1 MGQELR
7 SADRRSPPHRQLPA
21 RLQPRGHSERSG
33 RRLRVVQVLVLS
45 LLATLLVRLWD
56 LQVVQAGE
64 YLQAATTN
72 QAREV
77 VTPALRGML
86 LDSGGRPLVRNRT
99 AMVVSVQRPALLDQ
113 PDGGRA
119 VVARLAGVLDRPV
132 EEVWGR
138 TRLCGSDGAP
148 SPPQCASGSPYQP
161 IPVAQDVPVGTAL
174 QILEQQED
182 FPGVLAGL
190 QPVRDYPGVAG
201 VNAAHL
207 LGYVGPIT
215 PEELARVRAEEAP
228 RGEEGARGPERT
240 RWEATDLVGRS
251 GLEQQYDAE
260 LRGVAGVQRLEVDSR
275 GAVVGGLETTQ
286 PRAGHHL
293 VTSIDAPVQALA
305 ERALAG
311 AVDRNRR
318 GGGTADSGA
327 AVVMD
332 VRSGRVLAMA
342 SYPTYDPE
350 LWTGGVST
358 QEYAELTSEQAGVPL
373 FSRAVQGTYPP
384 ASTFKVVSLPA
395 AVQSGYPIDGSYDC
409 PASYRVGNRDFR
421 NYESIAYGPIDL
433 GTAIEVSCDTVFYRF
448 AEETWRRLGG
458 TGAGPGTRDPFAAMA
473 RSFGLG
479 EPTGV
484 DLPQESAGLI
494 PDRAWKTERWQRS
507 REDSCAAAVGG
518 YPQETDPARANFLT
532 RLAAENCADG
542 WQYRVGDAANLSIG
556 QGDVAVTPLQLARV
570 YAAIA
575 NGGTL
580 WQPRVGRAVVSVDG
594 EVVRDVP
601 PVKAGTVD
609 LRADVLTLLQESL
622 QDVVVSGTAAGAFAG
637 WPQAVLPV
645 AGKTGTAEVFG
656 QPPTSWFASYA
667 PADAPRYAAVV
678 VVSQGDTGSS
688 SAAPAVREIWEGI
701 FGVGDGTVDPA
712 RALLGVEPPPLPV
725 IRPDG
730 TVEAAP
736 VGGVVP

>member
-7 SADRRSPPHRQLPA
+7 SAERRLPAPPQLPA
-21 RLQPRGHSERSG
+21 HRQRSG

-56 LQVVQAGE
+56 LQMVQAGQ
-64 YLQAATTN
+64 YRQAATTN

-77 VTPALRGML
+77 VTPAPRGML
-86 LDSGGRPLVRNRT
+86 LDSRGRPLVRNRT
-99 AMVVSVQRPALLDQ
+99 AMVVSVQRSALLDQ

-119 VVARLAGVLDRPV
+119 VLARLAGVLDRPV
-132 EEVWGR
+132 AEVWDR

-148 SPPQCASGSPYQP
+148 PPPLCASGSPYQP
-161 IPVAQDVPVGTAL
+161 IPVAQDVPAATAL
-174 QILEQQED
+174 QVVEQQED

-190 QPVRDYPGVAG
+190 RPVRDYPGAAG

-228 RGEEGARGPERT
+228 RGEEGAREPGRT

-251 GLEQQYDAE
+251 GLEQQYDDE

-275 GAVVGGLETTQ
+275 GAVVGELDAAD
-286 PRAGHHL
+286 PHAGHHV
-293 VTSIDAPVQALA
+293 VTSIDAGVQGLT

-311 AVDRNRR
+311 AVERNRQ

-350 LWTGGVST
+350 LWTGGVSM

-373 FSRAVQGTYPP
+373 FFRAVQGAYPP

-395 AVQSGYPIDGSYDC
+395 AVQNGYPIDGTYDC
-409 PASYRVGNRDFR
+409 PGSYRVGNRDFR

-433 GTAIEVSCDTVFYRF
+433 ATAIEVSCDTVFYRF
-448 AEETWRRLGG
+448 AEETWRQLGG
-458 TGAGPGTRDPFAAMA
+458 TGAGPDTRDPFAAMA

-494 PDRAWKTERWQRS
+494 PDRAWKAERWQRS

-518 YPQETDPARANFLT
+518 YPQETDPARADFLT

-601 PVKAGTVD
+601 PARAGTVD
-609 LRADVLTLLQESL
+609 LRVDVLALLRASL
-622 QDVVVSGTAAGAFAG
+622 QDVVVSGTAAGTFAG

-656 QPPTSWFASYA
+656 QPSTSWFASYA

-688 SAAPAVREIWEGI
+688 SAAPAVRQIWEGV
-701 FGVGDGTVDPA
+701 FGVSDGTVDPA

-736 VGGVVP
+736 AGGVVP